1 MNQEVKERDYK
12 IDILRFIAI
21 ICIILSHTKPPE
33 TIFLLRNFDVTLM
46 VMIMGASFYLSNNNK
61 NINYSNYIIKRF
73 YRLIVSTWIFLF
85 IFFIA
90 FYIISLLTNTEYR
103 FGLKSILES
112 YLLIER
118 TGYKGIG
125 YVWIMRVFFL
135 IAILNPIIL
144 YISNK
149 IKYNRNYFIG
159 LILIYILYL
168 GLISINSKLSG
179 VIKLIFE
186 NIIISLIGWGLI
198 GSIGIRLKKMSKK
211 ELYIYGSISLIIF
224 ICLAY
229 HYNFDSTQ
237 NYKYP
242 PTIYYI
248 SYGVFVSLFLLII
261 LDFEC
266 IYNIF
271 NNRCVKYISTNSLWL
286 YFWHIIPIYIL
297 KIYGSSIPLIN
308 SNFITRFIF
317 IFTFAMIITIIQ
329 GYAKTKIRHKKRCK

>member
-61 NINYSNYIIKRF
+61 NINYRNYIINRF

-125 YVWIMRVFFL
+125 YVWIMSVFFL

-198 GSIGIRLKKMSKK
+198 GSIGIRLKK
-211 ELYIYGSISLIIF
+211 
-224 ICLAY
+224 
-229 HYNFDSTQ
+229 
-237 NYKYP
+237 
-242 PTIYYI
+242 
-248 SYGVFVSLFLLII
+248 
-261 LDFEC
+261 
-266 IYNIF
+266 
-271 NNRCVKYISTNSLWL
+271 
-286 YFWHIIPIYIL
+286 
-297 KIYGSSIPLIN
+297 
-308 SNFITRFIF
+308 
-317 IFTFAMIITIIQ
+317 
-329 GYAKTKIRHKKRCK
+329 